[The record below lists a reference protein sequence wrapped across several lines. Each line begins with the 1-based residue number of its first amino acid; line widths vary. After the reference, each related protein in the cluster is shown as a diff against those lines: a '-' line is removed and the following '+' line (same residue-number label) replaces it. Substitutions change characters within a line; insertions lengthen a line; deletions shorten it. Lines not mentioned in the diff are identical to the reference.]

1 MIDQTYPPGH
11 PALRRAEAAG
21 TFVGYLIVAAPI
33 VAPLVWHLALVL
45 PALLWGR

>member
-1 MIDQTYPPGH
+1 MIDRYPPGH

-21 TFVGYLIVAAPI
+21 TFVGYLVVASPI
-33 VAPLVWHLALVL
+33 VVPLAWHLALVL

>member
-1 MIDQTYPPGH
+1 MIDDKFPPGH

-33 VAPLVWHLALVL
+33 AVPICWYLALAL
-45 PALLWGR
+45 PGLLWGR